1 LFSFSRA
8 SRWSFLRLF
17 LDNSQSLLSLS
28 SGSGSIRCLDL
39 EVHFVDLG
47 LEDVLSDVPL
57 HLEGAGE
64 DTVLGGE
71 ELVRQHELS
80 RLLERAQLVT
90 NSEIRQ
96 LGTDDFL
103 ELSGLAQLLE

>member
-1 LFSFSRA
+1 LSELLPKTAFSLSSLARGTNIGGGI
-8 SRWSFLRLF
+8 LT
-17 LDNSQSLLSLS
+17 SLLSRSNRDVHL
-28 SGSGSIRCLDL
+28 CDL
-39 EVHFVDLG
+39 RHENILC
-47 LEDVLSDVPL
+47 DVPL